1 MRRTK
6 AIPLNLTPTA
16 RFHYDDAIVNA
27 GNALLHLR
35 PTPQGLVLA
44 KVLEARKRGGLGRA
58 LVPARNK
65 AAIQAPRR
73 CGKTT
78 AIWSVL
84 VGRCETIPGY
94 QVITT
99 AQSGK
104 RARARLMKVAD
115 ILERQPHIKV
125 GRGVGNE
132 HITWLETG
140 SRIEMFPPVP
150 GAFRGEGKDAVL
162 IDEAQEIEDEDGADE
177 LLQAIMPLFDTQP
190 LAQLIV
196 AGTAGEHREGMLW
209 QALQRGLAGEWG
221 IVNYALPDGS
231 DVADE
236 KNWLTVHPGIGT
248 LTTLAVIRE
257 RWRDLKGET
266 DPTHFGREYCG
277 MWPTAEQVRL
287 IPEQAWE
294 ACYAGAGRQARP
306 EAGQAVIGYDVAPND
321 SAASIVCAWRDEH
334 GNGRLKVLDHGPGHT
349 WMPERLRKM
358 SAKLRAPIAYDA
370 IGPNVAV
377 AEQLLRKAPRP
388 KLVATNVRQMQAGCT
403 QLLAE
408 IKDHT
413 IRHEGEAPLDEA
425 VAAAARRSIGEGGWV
440 FGRRAS
446 TGDISALI
454 AATAALRA
462 VDELPSGAKPTIRTA
477 RR

>member
-1 MRRTK
+1 VW
-6 AIPLNLTPTA
+6 A
-16 RFHYDDAIVNA
+16 
-27 GNALLHLR
+27 
-35 PTPQGLVLA
+35 
-44 KVLEARKRGGLGRA
+44 
-58 LVPARNK
+58 
-65 AAIQAPRR
+65 
-73 CGKTT
+73 
-78 AIWSVL
+78 VL

-132 HITWLETG
+132 HITWTETG

-190 LAQLIV
+190 EAQLIV
-196 AGTAGEHREGMLW
+196 AGTAGEHRAGLLW
-209 QALQRGLAGEWG
+209 QALQHGRAGRWG
-221 IVNYALPDGS
+221 IVDYAAPDGA
-231 DVADE
+231 DAADE
-236 KNWLTVHPGIGT
+236 KVWLATHPGIGT
-248 LTTLAVIRE
+248 LTTLGIMRQ
-257 RWRDLKGET
+257 RWVDLKGDA
-266 DPTHFGREYCG
+266 DPTHYGREYLG
-277 MWPTAEQVRL
+277 MWPTSEQIRL

-294 ACYAGAGRQARP
+294 ACYAGDGRQPRP
-306 EAGQAVIGYDVAPND
+306 QPGQAVIGYDVAPND

-334 GNGRLKVLDHGPGHT
+334 GIGRLKVLDHGPGHT

-358 SAKLRAPIAYDA
+358 SAQLRAPIAYDA

-377 AEQLLRKAPRP
+377 AEALVRKAPRP
-388 KLVATNVRQMQAGCT
+388 KLVATNVRQMQAGCA

-408 IKDHT
+408 IKDRT

-425 VAAAARRSIGEGGWV
+425 VAAAAKRAIGEGGWV
-440 FGRRAS
+440 WGRRAS
-446 TGDISALI
+446 VGDISALI

-462 VDELPSGAKPTIRTA
+462 VDELPSGDRPMIRTP

>member
-1 MRRTK
+1 
-6 AIPLNLTPTA
+6 
-16 RFHYDDAIVNA
+16 
-27 GNALLHLR
+27 
-35 PTPQGLVLA
+35 
-44 KVLEARKRGGLGRA
+44 
-58 LVPARNK
+58 
-65 AAIQAPRR
+65 
-73 CGKTT
+73 
-78 AIWSVL
+78 
-84 VGRCETIPGY
+84 
-94 QVITT
+94 
-99 AQSGK
+99 
-104 RARARLMKVAD
+104 
-115 ILERQPHIKV
+115 
-125 GRGVGNE
+125 
-132 HITWLETG
+132 
-140 SRIEMFPPVP
+140 MFPPVP

-196 AGTAGEHREGMLW
+196 AGTAGERREGMLW
-209 QALQRGLAGEWG
+209 QALQKGLAGEWG

-231 DVADE
+231 DIADE
-236 KNWLTVHPGIGT
+236 KNWLKVHPGIGT
-248 LTTLAVIRE
+248 LTTLAIIRQ
-257 RWRDLKGET
+257 RWVDLKGDT
-266 DPTHFGREYCG
+266 DPTHFGREYGG
-277 MWPTAEQVRL
+277 MWPTSEQVRL

-294 ACYAGAGRQARP
+294 ACYAGDGRQPRP
-306 EAGQAVIGYDVAPND
+306 QAGQCVLGYDVAPND

-334 GNGRLKVLDHGPGHT
+334 GIGHLKVMDHGPGHT
-349 WMPERLRKM
+349 WMPERLRRM
-358 SAKLRAPIAYDA
+358 SAQLRASIAYDA

-377 AEQLLRKAPRP
+377 AEQLVRKPPRP

-408 IKDHT
+408 IKDRT

-446 TGDISALI
+446 QGDISALI

-462 VDELPSGAKPTIRTA
+462 VDELPSGDRPMIRTP

>member
-16 RFHYDDAIVNA
+16 RFHYDDSIVNA
-27 GNALLHLR
+27 GNGLLHLR
-35 PTPQGLVLA
+35 PNPQEQVIA
-44 KVLEARKRGGLGRA
+44 RVLEARKRGGLGRS
-58 LVPARNK
+58 LVPARSK
-65 AAIQAPRR
+65 VAVQASRR

-78 AIWSVL
+78 AIWAVL

-115 ILERQPHIKV
+115 VLERQPHIKV

-132 HITWLETG
+132 HITWTETG

-196 AGTAGEHREGMLW
+196 AGTAGERREGMLW
-209 QALQRGLAGEWG
+209 QALQKGLAGEWG
-221 IVNYALPDGS
+221 LVNYAAPDGS
-231 DVADE
+231 DAADE
-236 KNWLTVHPGIGT
+236 KVWLSTHPGIGT
-248 LTTLAVIRE
+248 LTTLAIIRE
-257 RWRDLKGET
+257 RWRDLKGDA
-266 DPTHFGREYCG
+266 DPTHFAREYLG
-277 MWPTAEQVRL
+277 MWPTSEQVRL

-294 ACYAGAGRQARP
+294 ACYAGDGRQPRP
-306 EAGQAVIGYDVAPND
+306 QAGQCVLGYDVAPND

-334 GNGRLKVLDHGPGHT
+334 GIGHLKVMDHGPGHT
-349 WMPERLRKM
+349 WMPERLRRM
-358 SAKLRAPIAYDA
+358 SVQLRASIAYDA

-377 AEQLLRKAPRP
+377 AEQLVRKPPRP

-408 IKDHT
+408 IKDRT

-446 TGDISALI
+446 QGDISALI

-462 VDELPSGAKPTIRTA
+462 VDELPSGDRPMIRTP